1 MASARRPWPVRARPA
16 STPRWT
22 VTAVPTRRPR
32 PRFGSGSSAHKPRGP
47 RRAISGVLREHRVS
61 APTGSAGE
69 SADPAA
75 RRGSVQPPP
84 GLHDHHAVG
93 AGVHPALRPHDGA
106 VRGDGLLVHPG
117 LRGHG
122 VLGLFWLDRFDR
134 KRTLLANYAGFILS
148 TLACGAATGYVSML
162 VARSLA
168 GACAGLMGAVI
179 MAIIAD
185 VVPPERRGRA
195 IGTVMSTIGLS
206 AVAGVPL
213 GLALANLLGWR
224 APFWAICA
232 LAGMLWLGLLKVL
245 PRLDQHLSRS
255 AEETRANPLS
265 MLAAP
270 GLALGWLLTFS
281 VAFASFLLIPYLG
294 TYMVG
299 NLGLAQTDLPWVYLA
314 GGAGTLVSAKLVG
327 RFTDRLGPGRMLALL
342 LVGTVGPHLLFTHLS
357 PSPLPVVMG
366 AFVMFM
372 ALTSTRAI
380 PTIALVTARV
390 PPTLR
395 GRFLAVNMAASD
407 GASALSAWVSGLL
420 IATSP
425 EGALIGFGQVG
436 W

>member
-1 MASARRPWPVRARPA
+1 MNPASPPRQERVLTLLLAGVQFSHLLDFMIIMPLGPEFIRRFGITTAQFGAMVSSYTLASAAM
-16 STPRWT
+16 
-22 VTAVPTRRPR
+22 
-32 PRFGSGSSAHKPRGP
+32 
-47 RRAISGVLREHRVS
+47 
-61 APTGSAGE
+61 
-69 SADPAA
+69 
-75 RRGSVQPPP
+75 
-84 GLHDHHAVG
+84 
-93 AGVHPALRPHDGA
+93 
-106 VRGDGLLVHPG
+106 
-117 LRGHG
+117 G

-134 KRTLLANYAGFILS
+134 KRTLLAIFAGFILS
-148 TLACGAATGYVSML
+148 TMACGAATGYVSML

-224 APFWAICA
+224 APFWAICG
-232 LAGMLWLGLLKVL
+232 LAGVLWLGLLKAL

-255 AEETRANPLS
+255 AEETRSNPLS
-265 MLAAP
+265 TLAAP

-299 NLGLAQTDLPWVYLA
+299 NLGLSQTDLPWVYLG
-314 GGAGTLVSAKLVG
+314 GGAGTLVAAKLVG

-366 AFVMFM
+366 AFVLFM

-390 PPTLR
+390 PPSLR

-407 GASALSAWVSGLL
+407 GASGLSAWVSGML

-436 W
+436 WMAVAVTALSLCLLWTLLESSKRKPHGHARQEAPFPPPSHPG